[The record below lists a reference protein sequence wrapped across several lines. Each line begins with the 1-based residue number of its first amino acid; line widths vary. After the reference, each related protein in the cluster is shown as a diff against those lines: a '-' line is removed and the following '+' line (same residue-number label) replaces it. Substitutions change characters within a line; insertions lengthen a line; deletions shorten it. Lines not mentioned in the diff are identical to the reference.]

1 MHISGNELRGHLA
14 MLAFSGLV
22 AGSFALGVKVAND
35 ITPAA
40 FTLIRFVIAV
50 SILATVLLIKTEFT
64 KKVFKA
70 PWRFFVLGG
79 CIAIYFVLIFEGL
92 KIASSVSLAAVFTFA
107 PLLSGLFGYILVRQ
121 KMSLSIF
128 TALIIGA
135 IGALWV
141 VFEGN
146 FQRLI
151 MLEFGLG
158 EMIFFCGVVFH
169 ALYTPLSRKLNRGE
183 SPLGF
188 AFATTLG
195 ATVLMIFYGI
205 GDVYQT
211 DLLNLSWMVWLTLFY
226 TALFASALT
235 FFLIQYATLVL
246 PSSKVMAYTYLVP
259 SWALMWELGLGQN
272 ISIYNIGLGI
282 LLTIFALVILLWA
295 PEGV

>member
-79 CIAIYFVLIFEGL
+79 CIAIYFVLMFEGL

-195 ATVLMIFYGI
+195 ATMLMIFYGI

>member
-40 FTLIRFVIAV
+40 FTLIRFVIAA
-50 SILATVLLIKTEFT
+50 SILATVLVIKTEFT

-79 CIAIYFVLIFEGL
+79 CIAIYFVLMFEGL

-107 PLLSGLFGYILVRQ
+107 PLLSGLFGYIFVRQ

-128 TALIIGA
+128 TALVIGA

-183 SPLGF
+183 SPLVF

-195 ATVLMIFYGI
+195 ATVLMIFYGV

-282 LLTIFALVILLWA
+282 LLTIFALFILLWA
-295 PEGV
+295 PEGA

>member
-1 MHISGNELRGHLA
+1 MHISGNEIRGHLA

-79 CIAIYFVLIFEGL
+79 CIAIYFVLMFEGL

-158 EMIFFCGVVFH
+158 ELIFFCGVVFH

-195 ATVLMIFYGI
+195 ATILMIFYGI

>member
-1 MHISGNELRGHLA
+1 MHIAGNELRGHLA

-64 KKVFKA
+64 KEVFKA

-79 CIAIYFVLIFEGL
+79 CIAIYFVLMFEGL
-92 KIASSVSLAAVFTFA
+92 KIASSVSLAAVFSFA

-128 TALIIGA
+128 SAIIIGA

>member
-1 MHISGNELRGHLA
+1 

-79 CIAIYFVLIFEGL
+79 CIAIYFVLMFEGL

-195 ATVLMIFYGI
+195 ATILMIFYGI

>member
-1 MHISGNELRGHLA
+1 

-79 CIAIYFVLIFEGL
+79 CIAIYFVLMFEGL

-158 EMIFFCGVVFH
+158 EVIFFCGVVFH

-195 ATVLMIFYGI
+195 ATILMIFYGI

>member
-79 CIAIYFVLIFEGL
+79 CIAIYFVLMFEGL

-107 PLLSGLFGYILVRQ
+107 PLLSGLFGYIFVRQ

-128 TALIIGA
+128 TALVIGA

-158 EMIFFCGVVFH
+158 EMIFFCGVIFH

>member
-1 MHISGNELRGHLA
+1 MSGNELRGHLA

-79 CIAIYFVLIFEGL
+79 CIAIYFVLMFEGL

-295 PEGV
+295 PEGA

>member
-1 MHISGNELRGHLA
+1 MHIAGNELRGHLA

-64 KKVFKA
+64 KKFFKA

-79 CIAIYFVLIFEGL
+79 CIAIYFVLMFEGL

-107 PLLSGLFGYILVRQ
+107 PLLSGLFGYIFVRQ

-128 TALIIGA
+128 TALVIGA

-158 EMIFFCGVVFH
+158 EMVSDMCMPMF
-169 ALYTPLSRKLNRGE
+169 
-183 SPLGF
+183 
-188 AFATTLG
+188 TTLK
-195 ATVLMIFYGI
+195 
-205 GDVYQT
+205 
-211 DLLNLSWMVWLTLFY
+211 Y
-226 TALFASALT
+226 TATISGLFQMVEFSILQTVESILPIRLET
-235 FFLIQYATLVL
+235 FTEPKYGVGVLVFGKDMCK
-246 PSSKVMAYTYLVP
+246 P
-259 SWALMWELGLGQN
+259 WEP
-272 ISIYNIGLGI
+272 ITMEHYS
-282 LLTIFALVILLWA
+282 
-295 PEGV
+295 

>member
-1 MHISGNELRGHLA
+1 MHIAGNELRGHLA

-79 CIAIYFVLIFEGL
+79 CIAIYFVLMFEGL

-128 TALIIGA
+128 TALVIGA

>member
-1 MHISGNELRGHLA
+1 MHISGNEIRGHLA

-79 CIAIYFVLIFEGL
+79 CIAIYFVLMFEGL

-195 ATVLMIFYGI
+195 ATILMIFYGI

-235 FFLIQYATLVL
+235 FFIIQYATLVL

>member
-1 MHISGNELRGHLA
+1 MHISGNEIRGHLA

-79 CIAIYFVLIFEGL
+79 CIAIYFVLMFEGL

-195 ATVLMIFYGI
+195 ATILMIFYGI

>member
-79 CIAIYFVLIFEGL
+79 CIAIYFVLMFEGL

-195 ATVLMIFYGI
+195 ATILMIFYGI

>member
-1 MHISGNELRGHLA
+1 MHISGNEIRGHLA

-35 ITPAA
+35 VTPAA

-79 CIAIYFVLIFEGL
+79 CIAIYFVLMFEGL

>member
-1 MHISGNELRGHLA
+1 
-14 MLAFSGLV
+14 
-22 AGSFALGVKVAND
+22 
-35 ITPAA
+35 
-40 FTLIRFVIAV
+40 
-50 SILATVLLIKTEFT
+50 
-64 KKVFKA
+64 
-70 PWRFFVLGG
+70 VLGG
-79 CIAIYFVLIFEGL
+79 CIAIYFVLMFEGL

>member
-79 CIAIYFVLIFEGL
+79 CIAIYFVLMFEGL

-107 PLLSGLFGYILVRQ
+107 PLLSGLFGYIFVRQ

-128 TALIIGA
+128 TALVIGA

-183 SPLGF
+183 SPLVF

-195 ATVLMIFYGI
+195 ATVLMIFYGV

-295 PEGV
+295 PEGA

>member
-1 MHISGNELRGHLA
+1 MHISGNEIRGHLA

-79 CIAIYFVLIFEGL
+79 CIAIYFVLMFEGL

-226 TALFASALT
+226 TSLFASALT

>member
-79 CIAIYFVLIFEGL
+79 CIAIYFVLMFEGL

-211 DLLNLSWMVWLTLFY
+211 ELLNLSWMVWLTLFY

>member
-79 CIAIYFVLIFEGL
+79 CIAIYFVLMFEGL

>member
-1 MHISGNELRGHLA
+1 MHISGNEIRGHLA

-79 CIAIYFVLIFEGL
+79 CIAIYFVLMFEGL

-158 EMIFFCGVVFH
+158 EVIFFCGVVFH

-195 ATVLMIFYGI
+195 ATILMIFYGI

>member
-79 CIAIYFVLIFEGL
+79 CIAIYFVLMFEGL

-295 PEGV
+295 PEGA

>member
-79 CIAIYFVLIFEGL
+79 CIAIYFVLMFEGL

-195 ATVLMIFYGI
+195 ATILMIFYGI

-226 TALFASALT
+226 TAVFASALT

>member
-1 MHISGNELRGHLA
+1 MHISGNEIRGHLA

-22 AGSFALGVKVAND
+22 ARSFALGVKVAND

-79 CIAIYFVLIFEGL
+79 CIAIYFVLMFEGL

>member
-1 MHISGNELRGHLA
+1 

-79 CIAIYFVLIFEGL
+79 CIAIYFVLMFEGL

-195 ATVLMIFYGI
+195 ATMLMIFYGI

>member
-1 MHISGNELRGHLA
+1 MHIAGNELRGHLA

-79 CIAIYFVLIFEGL
+79 CIAIYFVLMFEGL

-183 SPLGF
+183 SPLVF

-195 ATVLMIFYGI
+195 ATVLMIFYGV

-295 PEGV
+295 PEGA

>member
-1 MHISGNELRGHLA
+1 MSGNELRGHLA

-79 CIAIYFVLIFEGL
+79 CIAIYFVLMFEGL

-107 PLLSGLFGYILVRQ
+107 PLLSGLFGYIFVRQ

-128 TALIIGA
+128 TALVIGA

-183 SPLGF
+183 SPLVF

-195 ATVLMIFYGI
+195 ATVLMIFYGV

-295 PEGV
+295 PEGA

>member
-1 MHISGNELRGHLA
+1 MHIAGNELRGHLA

-79 CIAIYFVLIFEGL
+79 CIAIYFVLMFEGL

-107 PLLSGLFGYILVRQ
+107 PLLSGLFGYIFVRQ

-128 TALIIGA
+128 TALVIGA

-183 SPLGF
+183 SPLVF

-195 ATVLMIFYGI
+195 ATVLMIFYGV

-295 PEGV
+295 PEGA

>member
-1 MHISGNELRGHLA
+1 MHISGNEIRGHLA

-79 CIAIYFVLIFEGL
+79 CIAIYFVLMFEGL

-121 KMSLSIF
+121 KMSPSIF

-195 ATVLMIFYGI
+195 ATILMIFYGI

-211 DLLNLSWMVWLTLFY
+211 DLLNLSWIVWLTLFY

>member
-1 MHISGNELRGHLA
+1 MHISGNEIRGHLA

-79 CIAIYFVLIFEGL
+79 CIAIYFVLMFEGL

-107 PLLSGLFGYILVRQ
+107 PLLSGLFGYILVHQ

-195 ATVLMIFYGI
+195 ATILMIFYGI

>member
-1 MHISGNELRGHLA
+1 

-79 CIAIYFVLIFEGL
+79 CIAIYFVLMFEGL

-169 ALYTPLSRKLNRGE
+169 ALYTPLYRKLNRGE

-195 ATVLMIFYGI
+195 ATILMIFYGI

>member
-1 MHISGNELRGHLA
+1 MHISGNEIRGHLA

-79 CIAIYFVLIFEGL
+79 CIAIYFVLMFEGL

-169 ALYTPLSRKLNRGE
+169 ALYTPLSRKLNRWE

-195 ATVLMIFYGI
+195 ATILMIFYGI

>member
-1 MHISGNELRGHLA
+1 
-14 MLAFSGLV
+14 MLTFSGLV

-79 CIAIYFVLIFEGL
+79 CIAIYFVLMFEGL

-195 ATVLMIFYGI
+195 ATILMIFYGI

>member
-79 CIAIYFVLIFEGL
+79 CIAIYFVLMFEGL

-107 PLLSGLFGYILVRQ
+107 PLLSGLFCYILVRQ

-195 ATVLMIFYGI
+195 ATILMIFYGI